1 MLVLCIEFGQ
11 DAGEEQA
18 EPVAAAAGGPRR
30 VERLECVEC
39 PEGARRE
46 QRPGGRGV
54 AAAGSSK
61 LLLGPDQEVGHARWR
76 EDGL

>member
-1 MLVLCIEFGQ
+1 MPVLRIEFGQ

-18 EPVAAAAGGPRR
+18 EPVAAAADGPRR

-39 PEGARRE
+39 PERAGRKT
-46 QRPGGRGV
+46 RPGGRGV
-54 AAAGSSK
+54 AAAGSK
-61 LLLGPDQEVGHARWR
+61 LPLGPDQEVGHARWR